1 MARGWESK
9 AVEDQMQDSQSRAP
23 GDPRTKLTPEQVE
36 TSRQREVLIL
46 AITNVQR
53 HLQAVSDPQYRAQLE
68 RALES
73 LETRLAQQQ
82 QKP

>member
-23 GDPRTKLTPEQVE
+23 GDPRTKLTREQVE

-53 HLQAVSDPQYRAQLE
+53 HLESVSDPQYRAQLE

-73 LETRLAQQQ
+73 LETRLAEQQ

>member
-1 MARGWESK
+1 
-9 AVEDQMQDSQSRAP
+9 MQDSQSRVP
-23 GDPRTKLTPEQVE
+23 GHPRTKLTPEQVE

-46 AITNVQR
+46 AITSVQR
-53 HLQAVSDPQYRAQLE
+53 HLQSVSDPQYRAQLE

>member
-23 GDPRTKLTPEQVE
+23 RDLRAKLTPEQVE
-36 TSRQREVLIL
+36 ASRQREVLIL
-46 AITNVQR
+46 AITSVQR
-53 HLQAVSDPQYRAQLE
+53 HLQSVSDLQYREQLE

-73 LETRLAQQQ
+73 LETRLAKQQE
-82 QKP
+82 P

>member
-36 TSRQREVLIL
+36 ASRQREVLIL
-46 AITNVQR
+46 AITSVQS
-53 HLQAVSDPQYRAQLE
+53 HLQSVSDPQYRAQLE

>member
-23 GDPRTKLTPEQVE
+23 GNPRTKLTPEQVE
-36 TSRQREVLIL
+36 ISRQREVLIL
-46 AITNVQR
+46 AITSVQR
-53 HLQAVSDPQYRAQLE
+53 HLQAVSDPQYREQLE

-73 LETRLAQQQ
+73 LETRFAEQQ

>member
-1 MARGWESK
+1 
-9 AVEDQMQDSQSRAP
+9 
-23 GDPRTKLTPEQVE
+23 
-36 TSRQREVLIL
+36 
-46 AITNVQR
+46 VQR